1 MCSIELTYVWTDKT
15 IHVNLCK
22 KLRNRSQ
29 KRITCTYVPGK
40 FQSMP
45 DVQTS
50 WIHIFP
56 WIVCMQQR
64 NLFADS
70 SPVKW
75 WYNFYAFKKPENRTL
90 PSCHSVSHFAAWN
103 SLKNLE
109 MGPLGLWDQCTKNVW
124 KRDVF
129 GISWYNLATTS
140 LTGKSDKK
148 VAWHIFGICA

>member
-1 MCSIELTYVWTDKT
+1 
-15 IHVNLCK
+15 
-22 KLRNRSQ
+22 
-29 KRITCTYVPGK
+29 
-40 FQSMP
+40 MP

-90 PSCHSVSHFAAWN
+90 PSCHTVLHFAAWN

-109 MGPLGLWDQCTKNVW
+109 MGPLGLWDQCTKSVW
-124 KRDVF
+124 ERDVF
-129 GISWYNLATTS
+129 GISWYNLATIS
-140 LTGKSDKK
+140 LTGKSKQTFTKMSRKWPFLTLMKK
-148 VAWHIFGICA
+148 NGTKLSLKAMSIVKF